1 MIRIVLFVIKYSD
14 DTMESRSSIEEL
26 LSSNVH
32 SLDADYQHLEPVLAL
47 HAVMTTVLL
56 RRASSV
62 LEERSHELS
71 SNDLLDYQ
79 GHVSALF
86 KSVNE
91 TLTQQ
96 IQLAIKAKRFE
107 VRWLHSFSAA

>member
-1 MIRIVLFVIKYSD
+1 
-14 DTMESRSSIEEL
+14 MESGSSIEEL
-26 LSSNVH
+26 LSSNVP

-47 HAVMTTVLL
+47 HAVMATVLL
-56 RRASSV
+56 RRASSS

-71 SNDLLDYQ
+71 SNDLLDYRSY
-79 GHVSALF
+79 VASLF

-107 VRWLHSFSAA
+107 VRWLHTKTA